1 MVRTAPDTTQIGRT
15 RPQITRVDVGVWAI
29 GGGGWAFGW
38 GPQQDNQS
46 IAAIHRALEQ
56 GVNWIDTAYGFGHS
70 EHVVGRALDGLGE
83 RPYVISDPATPR
95 LAAPVAQQFRRL
107 ASIHAARTIPAPG
120 RSATTRFCAQDAGK
134 RDLLWPPPPSWGT
147 RRWSPVSNGASAPPR
162 SRIRTGAVR
171 VTTEQR
177 ALAVL
182 GIHRVARSRASSRS
196 RLRAG
201 RRVAGALAGARP
213 ALTSARAAK
222 LRAASGC

>member
-1 MVRTAPDTTQIGRT
+1 MFRTAPDTTQIGRT
-15 RPQITRVDVGVWAI
+15 RLQMTRVDIGVWAI
-29 GGGGWAFGW
+29 GGWAFGW

-56 GVNWIDTAYGFGHS
+56 GVNWIDTAAAYGFGHS

-107 ASIHAARTIPAPG
+107 ASFHAARTIPAPR
-120 RSATTRFCAQDAGK
+120 RSANTRFCARDAGK

-147 RRWSPVSNGASAPPR
+147 RRWSPVSNGPSAPPR

-182 GIHRVARSRASSRS
+182 GIHRVARS
-196 RLRAG
+196 
-201 RRVAGALAGARP
+201 
-213 ALTSARAAK
+213 
-222 LRAASGC
+222 